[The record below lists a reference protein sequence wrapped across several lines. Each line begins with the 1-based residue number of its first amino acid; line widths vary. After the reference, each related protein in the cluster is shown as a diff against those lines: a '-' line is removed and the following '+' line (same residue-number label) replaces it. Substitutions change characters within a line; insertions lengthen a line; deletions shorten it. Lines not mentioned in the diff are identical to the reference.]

1 MRVLSG
7 VAAAVLALAA
17 VSGPVVGSGA
27 GSAAANAAP
36 ESQQIASGTA
46 GAFRVVVTATKG
58 DDNPPTAGVLVEGFQ
73 RTGDG
78 WQSVGTLP
86 VGDEFFWFVVTS
98 TGGICDFSV
107 ADAPAPTTTIR
118 LNLSQ
123 SAKCAPAE
131 TFRVDN
137 GKLVRG

>member
-17 VSGPVVGSGA
+17 VSSSAA
-27 GSAAANAAP
+27 GSATANAAP

-46 GAFRVVVTATKG
+46 GDFRFVVTATKG
-58 DDNPPTAGVLVEGFQ
+58 EENPPTAGVLVEGFQ

-78 WQSVGTLP
+78 WKSVGTQP
-86 VGDEFFWFVVTS
+86 VGEEFFWFVVTS
-98 TGGICDFSV
+98 KGGVCDFSV
-107 ADAPAPTTTIR
+107 ADAPTPTTTIKV
-118 LNLSQ
+118 NISQ
-123 SAKCAPAE
+123 SVECAPAE